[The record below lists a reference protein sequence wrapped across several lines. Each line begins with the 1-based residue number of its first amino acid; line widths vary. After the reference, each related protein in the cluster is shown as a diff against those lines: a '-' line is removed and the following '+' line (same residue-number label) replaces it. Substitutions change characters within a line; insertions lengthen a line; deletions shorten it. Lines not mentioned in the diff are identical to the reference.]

1 MPRVATAHRRLLG
14 AGLGL
19 VFLVAACGSTTPT
32 PDRSPD
38 AGSGA
43 PAASSE
49 PGTTAGDDAVV
60 DATLLDVL
68 PAAIEGFPM
77 TADDETAGEIAAD
90 PTTDPAVRRIAV
102 GVFVDPSDPV
112 EADLAVVSVVA
123 LRPGTFDDAWF
134 RSWRETYDAAACE
147 VAEGVSPG
155 SAEATI
161 AGHRTFI
168 GKCRG
173 GVHTYHV
180 HLADP
185 DRLIAITSLGTGRF
199 GEQVVAGLTE

>member
-1 MPRVATAHRRLLG
+1 MV

-19 VFLVAACGSTTPT
+19 ALLIAACGPTAPT

-38 AGSGA
+38 PS
-43 PAASSE
+43 SSE
-49 PGTTAGDDAVV
+49 PGSTATPPVAATPGDGPVV

-68 PAAIEGFPM
+68 PTAIQGFPM
-77 TADDETAGEIAAD
+77 TSDDETAGQIAAD
-90 PTTDPAVRRIAV
+90 PTTDPAVRRLAV

-123 LRPGTFDDAWF
+123 LRPGTFGDTWF

-147 VAEGVSPG
+147 VAGGVSPG

-168 GKCRG
+168 GTCLG

-180 HLADP
+180 YLPDP
-185 DRLIAITSLGTGRF
+185 DRIIAITALGAGRF